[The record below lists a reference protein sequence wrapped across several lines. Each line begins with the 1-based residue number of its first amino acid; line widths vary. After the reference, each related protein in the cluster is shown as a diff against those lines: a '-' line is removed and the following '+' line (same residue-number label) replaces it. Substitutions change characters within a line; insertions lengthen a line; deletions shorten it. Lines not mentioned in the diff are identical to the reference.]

1 MKNKIM
7 TALCACLL
15 AGSVAVAA
23 APAAVTDAPQYVQ
36 TRADGSS
43 LTVKYPAVTVPG
55 NQTASQLIMQY
66 FMDEQAKAAAFFNK
80 EAVNGMK
87 MTEEKS
93 YTVTLNNGKYLSF
106 IDQGYIYYDKAAHPT
121 SWKNGVTFDME
132 TGKRVAWQD
141 IIRPEDAKAF
151 SLKNI
156 NMKIFTSKHVLSS
169 YFNGLTELPKNYYL
183 DKNQTIHFIFNQ
195 YEIAPYSSGIIDIPM
210 NKKAK

>member
-93 YTVTLNNGKYLSF
+93 YTVTLNNGKYFSF

>member
-15 AGSVAVAA
+15 AGSVAMAA

-55 NQTASQLIMQY
+55 NPTASQLIMQY

>member
-1 MKNKIM
+1 MKNKLM

-15 AGSVAVAA
+15 AGSVAMAA

-36 TRADGSS
+36 TRADGSL

-55 NQTASQLIMQY
+55 NQTASQLITQY
-66 FMDEQAKAAAFFNK
+66 FVDEQAKAAAFFNK

-87 MTEEKS
+87 MTEEKF

-156 NMKIFTSKHVLSS
+156 SMKIFTSKHVLSS

>member
-7 TALCACLL
+7 TALCACLF
-15 AGSVAVAA
+15 AGSVAMAA

>member
-7 TALCACLL
+7 TAVCACLF
-15 AGSVAVAA
+15 AGSIAMAA
-23 APAAVTDAPQYVQ
+23 APAVVTDAPQYVQ

-43 LTVKYPAVTVPG
+43 LTVKYPTVVVPE
-55 NQTASQLIMQY
+55 NQKASQLITQY
-66 FMDEQAKAAAFFNK
+66 FIDEQAKATAFFNK
-80 EAVNGMK
+80 DSVNGMK

-93 YTVTLNNGKYLSF
+93 YTITLNNGKYLSF

-121 SWKNGVTFDME
+121 SWKTGVTFDVE

-169 YFNGLTELPKNYYL
+169 YFNGLTELPNNYYL